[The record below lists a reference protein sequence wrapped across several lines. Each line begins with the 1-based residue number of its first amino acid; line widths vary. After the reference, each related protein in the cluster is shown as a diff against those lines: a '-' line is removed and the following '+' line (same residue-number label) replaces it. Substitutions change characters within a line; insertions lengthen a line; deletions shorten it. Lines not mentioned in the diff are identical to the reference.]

1 MSTSTI
7 IPMIGPNGEV
17 GDVPYSRIDD
27 AVKAG
32 FQRAVEVQHPGTGET
47 GVIPLARYKD
57 ALNGGMVPYSP
68 SSVPVPTALQ
78 GVPEKSMAQRA
89 LDMLNYPLMSKLSPT
104 YQQDRQT
111 DETLAHGPTTPYE
124 QEHPALGYVR
134 RKLAQGALMAE
145 DAITPGTVA
154 TSILSGGTRM
164 LAGLPGAAA
173 RVAQASQIANKT
185 LSGVYGAQSLKSGYD
200 AATNTNLSTTDR
212 LVGAGMGLAGGVLG
226 AVDVGAGKP
235 AAAPLQA
242 SAEKTY
248 SRFLNPT
255 RVDTK
260 AMAQDVVPGLLENRQ
275 MATSLGS
282 LSDVATGKL
291 RELGQQ
297 IDNHAATIPGD
308 VRPDMSRILGDM
320 QDYQNGFS
328 VGGNI
333 VNPVGHGHAQHVID
347 TLSQFGDGT
356 SPIEGLNANPSFQD
370 MRNVRQILDKPVAE
384 AGAYA
389 GRTVADQ
396 SLLNAQKAG
405 ANAIR
410 SELARQSPE
419 LDALNGQYN
428 FWSKVKD
435 IADASADRKVGQ
447 KGLFRAILPTIAA
460 SAGFA
465 HGGVTGGLESLA
477 PAAVVAGYTT
487 PLAQTIRA
495 TGKSAVGR
503 ALSQADIG
511 GYGRLAQRA
520 IGGDVL
526 QYPTQP

>member
-7 IPMIGPNGEV
+7 VPMIGPNGEV

-32 FQRAVEVQHPGTGET
+32 FQRAVEVQHPGTGER
-47 GVIPLARYKD
+47 GVIPLARYPD

-68 SSVPVPTALQ
+68 SSVPVPAELQ
-78 GVPEKSMAQRA
+78 GSPAKSMAQRS

-154 TSILSGGTRM
+154 TAGLGGTVRM
-164 LAGLPGAAA
+164 LGGVAGAAG
-173 RVAQASQIANKT
+173 RVAQGAQIANKA

-200 AATNTNLSTTDR
+200 AATNDKLSAVDR
-212 LVGAGMGLAGGVLG
+212 LTGAGMGLVGGALG

-260 AMAQDVVPGLLENRQ
+260 AMAQDVIPALLEKHQ

-291 RELGQQ
+291 RDLGQQ
-297 IDNHAATIPGD
+297 IDNHAAAIPGD

-320 QDYQNGFS
+320 RDYQNGFS

-333 VNPVGHGHAQHVID
+333 VNPVGHGHAQQVID
-347 TLSQFGDGT
+347 TLNQFGDGT
-356 SPIEGLNANPSFQD
+356 SPIQGLNANPSFQD

-405 ANAIR
+405 ANSIR
-410 SELARQSPE
+410 AELARQSPE

-465 HGGVTGGLESLA
+465 HGGVTGGLESLV
-477 PAAVVAGYTT
+477 PAAAVAGYTT
-487 PLAQTIRA
+487 PLVQTARA
-495 TGKSAVGR
+495 NVKGALGR
-503 ALSQADIG
+503 ALARGNVSNDT
-511 GYGRLAQRA
+511 RLLQRGLA
-520 IGGDVL
+520 ANAYDDAH
-526 QYPTQP
+526 